1 MIMTSLECVI
11 IKNNVIEIIFKILV
25 HLIEMITSSL
35 TLSISFLTLLYSPT
49 LTISFYF
56 HLSLSLSLYGMQVAL
71 LWNVDKNKD
80 GKEKE
85 TGKSR
90 GRGRDKGE
98 DLNYGKIFRNIAKN
112 NLFIIA
118 YRISTES

>member
-1 MIMTSLECVI
+1 
-11 IKNNVIEIIFKILV
+11 
-25 HLIEMITSSL
+25 
-35 TLSISFLTLLYSPT
+35 
-49 LTISFYF
+49 
-56 HLSLSLSLYGMQVAL
+56 MQVAL

-98 DLNYGKIFRNIAKN
+98 ITCYGKILLNIAKN
-112 NLFIIA
+112 NLFIIKHIQNRSVVQ
-118 YRISTES
+118 YLSLLLLFHLLFTLQSF

>member
-1 MIMTSLECVI
+1 
-11 IKNNVIEIIFKILV
+11 
-25 HLIEMITSSL
+25 
-35 TLSISFLTLLYSPT
+35 
-49 LTISFYF
+49 
-56 HLSLSLSLYGMQVAL
+56 MQVAL

-98 DLNYGKIFRNIAKN
+98 VTCYAVNLGILRTIIDLYRNAV
-112 NLFIIA
+112 
-118 YRISTES
+118 